1 MFIYDNLNDLNE
13 NGNLA
18 VSPISYVI
26 LDCAR

>member
-1 MFIYDNLNDLNE
+1 MFIYDNLNDLDD

-18 VSPISYVI
+18 VSPIAYVV